1 MAIST
6 TKGVKRY
13 DDMYTEYANA
23 QDASAQKQIEQATA
37 SANDQLRQAYIS
49 RMQNQ
54 QQLNDA
60 LVQQGIRGGATETSN
75 LALQTN
81 YQNNRSNIYKN
92 RDAAITEINT
102 NADQNKLNFKL
113 QNDAAKAAYIENI
126 EAESREVARADADEK
141 KAAMVDAWTAKY
153 SKYYSID
160 SLTKALSKA
169 KTSEEKAIIN
179 ARIGYLRSHKRG
191 Y

>member
-1 MAIST
+1 
-6 TKGVKRY
+6 
-13 DDMYTEYANA
+13 MYTEYAKA
-23 QDASAQKQIEQATA
+23 QDASAQKQIDQATA
-37 SANDQLRQAYIS
+37 SANDQLRQAYVS
-49 RMQNQ
+49 KVQNQ

-60 LVQQGIRGGATETSN
+60 LVQQGIRGGVTETSN

-81 YQNNRSNIYKN
+81 YQNNRSDIYKN
-92 RDAAITEINT
+92 RDSAIAEINT

-141 KAAMVDAWTAKY
+141 KAAKVDAWTAKY
-153 SKYYSID
+153 SKYYNIE
-160 SLTKALSKA
+160 SLTELLKKA
-169 KTSEEKAIIN
+169 KTTEEKAIIN
-179 ARIGYLRSHKRG
+179 ARIGYLRSHKKG